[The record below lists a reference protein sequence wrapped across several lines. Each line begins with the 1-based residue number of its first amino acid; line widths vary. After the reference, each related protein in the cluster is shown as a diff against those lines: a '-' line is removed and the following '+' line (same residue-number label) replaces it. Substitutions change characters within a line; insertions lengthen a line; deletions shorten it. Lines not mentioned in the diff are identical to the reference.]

1 MKWIERLREAA
12 DPDRA
17 LQAAMSALLDAAAN
31 RYAMGREGS
40 VWKPGTPLR
49 ILLAGYAGT
58 RNTGADVRVEEMIR
72 QFRHILSDDQV
83 ELSIFTTDRALS
95 AGYFRN
101 VHQIE
106 LPVVFPL
113 FLYEECTRHHGVI
126 SCEGS
131 MFKSKFAEALSTM
144 MAGALGMAN
153 VEGKLSIGYGAE
165 AGGMSENLER
175 FVRRHCRDSLVICR
189 NEPSRAVLGA
199 LGIRTTSGT
208 DTAWTFEP
216 APPHVGEAKLRAAG
230 WDGAQPILAV
240 CPINPFWWPVRPDL
254 VKAAA
259 RELVGEFEREH
270 YKSIYFHDKSEENDL
285 LYEQYLDGLAFAVNT
300 FAREQGVFPILV
312 GMEKLDRRAC
322 EHLAPR
328 LEREAPLF
336 VSDDHDMYTMV
347 SVLHRCTYMVSSRF
361 HAIVTS
367 MPGGVASCGV
377 TMDERIRNLMNDR
390 GHESLYIEVDD
401 DDLGENTLAMLRH
414 LAENLD
420 EIRADIE
427 RTIPRELVKMGQM
440 GIEFSDEVRRVY
452 PEFPMP
458 ERRRTWYDHLPPLSP
473 ALKTLVEKHL

>member
-1 MKWIERLREAA
+1 MKWLEKLRETA

-17 LQAAMSALLDAAAN
+17 LQAAMSAMIEAAGT
-31 RYAMGREGS
+31 RYAMGREGDR
-40 VWKPGTPLR
+40 WEPGKPLR
-49 ILLAGYAGT
+49 LLLAGYAGT

-72 QFRHILSDDQV
+72 QFRHVLGDENT
-83 ELSIFTTDRALS
+83 ELSIFTTDLALS
-95 AGYFRN
+95 SGYFRN
-101 VHQIE
+101 VRQIE

-113 FLYEECTRHHGVI
+113 FLYEECTKHHGVI

-153 VEGKLSIGYGAE
+153 VEGKLSVGYGAE
-165 AGGMSENLER
+165 AGGMSRNLER
-175 FVRRHCRDSLVICR
+175 FVRQHCRDSLVICR
-189 NEPSRAVLGA
+189 NEPSRDVLGA

-208 DTAWTFEP
+208 DTAWTFAP
-216 APPHVGEAKLRAAG
+216 APANVGEARLREAG
-230 WDGAQPILAV
+230 WDGVQPILAV

-259 RELVGEFEREH
+259 WKVVGEYRDEH
-270 YKSIYFHDKSEENDL
+270 YKSIYFHEKSEENRL
-285 LYEQYLDGLAFAVNT
+285 LYEQYLDGLAMAVNT
-300 FAREQGVFPILV
+300 FVREEGVFPILV

-328 LEREAPLF
+328 LDVEAPLF

-347 SVLHRCTYMVSSRF
+347 SVLHRCAYMVSSRF

-390 GHESLYIEVDD
+390 GHPHLFIEVDD
-401 DDLGENTLAMLRH
+401 DDIGERTLEMLRH
-414 LAENLD
+414 LAANRD
-420 EIRADIE
+420 QIRSEIE
-427 RTIPRELVKMGQM
+427 RTIPRELVKMGTM
-440 GIEFSDEVRRVY
+440 GIEFADEVQRIY
-452 PEFPMP
+452 PAFPMP
-458 ERRRTWYDHLPPLSP
+458 ERRRTWYEHLPPLSP
-473 ALKTLVEKHL
+473 ALQALVEAHV